1 MEKID
6 ALKEIQQELTES
18 GENMLSMLL
27 SNTIERQSEKS
38 THTIGIIGDD
48 LAGKST
54 IINSI
59 LGEPLLP
66 TTVIPSA
73 AEITIKYG
81 NERAVYDRNG
91 SLITDSDLA
100 ELVEEKDFLV
110 VSTDNEF
117 LKDNSLVFKEFRSLL
132 NKPKIDDMEL
142 IVEVSKYDAVILVM
156 TAEHLLSK
164 SEKNFIDNFVKY
176 VGAGRILLV
185 INKLSAVA
193 EKDIFHVLDYA
204 KKQILLKFNDIKWTI
219 FDPTGRYEDVVKK
232 YTSVDL
238 KNGIIDLFDKNQAAD
253 DRAVTN
259 MLSYIQEQLE
269 IQRADL
275 ESLEGKN
282 KEEALKQRERRETQ
296 KALEKAFID
305 GALIEFQQ
313 KRNHTNAAI
322 DNHIK
327 DQFERILSE
336 MVKGLINSSNK
347 YSWCE
352 NELETIWNRK
362 VLSASE
368 KVDAYA
374 SSEIA
379 KDIEWLNDLLKT
391 KFRIP
396 SVSLGVSE
404 SKLDGAGDVMPYEM
418 YKKYALLGTAGGVL
432 IGYCLSQIV
441 GAAIGLS
448 GGLVSYSYLGIKDL
462 SQTEE
467 IQRKL
472 RSKIRDIS
480 YHVRKLSQEK
490 IEKIYEDALSA
501 FRTEATK
508 MLDEKYGVD
517 YVGKSRYIE
526 QCKKIDKL
534 IKKIE
539 EV

>member
-448 GGLVSYSYLGIKDL
+448 GGLVSYSYLEIKDL

>member
-117 LKDNSLVFKEFRSLL
+117 LKDNSFVFKEFRSLL

-238 KNGIIDLFDKNQAAD
+238 KNGIIDLFDKNQATD

-396 SVSLGVSE
+396 SVSLGVSA